1 MSRTPVLAFQP
12 PTPLP
17 LQVEVQRLD
26 RRKGSLEVGAHA
38 HQFFEL
44 ILLEQGTGIHRLAE
58 GAVPVKAGDLYLI
71 PPGSPHDP
79 SGLSNARGFVVLFT
93 ADAVNPEHSGSERF
107 ALPEDPM
114 LAAFLAPRIL
124 AHPLRVTRSDR
135 EAWRARILALEAELA
150 ESRPGHIEAARCHL
164 RLLLIE
170 AGRLAEEQAGGH
182 LPAQS
187 PLLVQ
192 VFACINRRYRQPIS
206 LQDVA
211 KAVGR
216 SPAHL
221 TDLVRRQTGRTVQA
235 WILER
240 RLAEARRLL
249 LETDEEIGA
258 IGEAVS
264 YLDSGYF
271 IRQFRKATGL
281 TPLQWRKA
289 QRG

>member
-1 MSRTPVLAFQP
+1 VKRTPVFAFRP
-12 PTPLP
+12 PAPLP
-17 LQVEVQRLD
+17 LQVEVQRLE
-26 RRKGSLEVGAHA
+26 RRKESLQVGAHA

-44 ILLEQGTGIHRLAE
+44 ILLEQGGGVHRLAE
-58 GAVPVKAGDLYLI
+58 GVAPVRAGDLYLI
-71 PPGSPHDP
+71 PPGVPHDP
-79 SGLSNARGFVVLFT
+79 SGFSKARGFVVLFT

-107 ALPEDPM
+107 ALPEEPM
-114 LAAFLAPRIL
+114 LAAFLAPGIL
-124 AHPLRVTRSDR
+124 ARPLRVASEAR
-135 EAWRARILALEAELA
+135 EAWRARMFALESELA
-150 ESRPGHIEAARCHL
+150 EARPGQIEAARCHL
-164 RLLLIE
+164 RLLMIE
-170 AGRLAEEQAGGH
+170 AGRLAEAQAGGQIVAH
-182 LPAQS
+182 R
-187 PLLVQ
+187 PLLIQ
-192 VFACINRRYRQPIS
+192 VFAFINRRYRQPIS

-249 LETDEEIGA
+249 LETDDDVGA

-271 IRQFRKATGL
+271 IRQFRKAMGH

-289 QRG
+289 QRT